1 MLMFIASAPKVR
13 ARPSSGIA
21 LYVSGM
27 VIGALL
33 LAVLF
38 LLPAL
43 FSRHSSVE
51 LRSLVVGA
59 SLAVPMLFVYAW
71 IPWILDRYAPE
82 PAWALAMATGW
93 GAIAACGIAAFLNTG
108 VHLVGDV
115 VGGPAF
121 GKIISSCV
129 SAPFVEETLKG
140 AFLLFMF
147 RTMKREFDGVV
158 DGVIYATFVALGFA
172 CVEDVIYYSR
182 AMKDEVLANK
192 ENHLAFTFVLRGLL
206 TPWGHPLYTAMTGIG
221 FGIARET
228 TKRWVKWAAPLA
240 GLSAAMFLHC
250 VWNSSA
256 TLSGFLVL
264 VMLPLWFLFLFA
276 FLGIVIYLVHRKGRI
291 IRTHLQ
297 DEVMFGAL
305 TPWELELVT
314 SPVGRMKASFSMGG
328 RAGRAF
334 VDAATRLALCKWH
347 AVRAAQGSQETA
359 SLQMIVPLRQELARL
374 RAEAWFAKNPKVT
387 PRAR

>member
-1 MLMFIASAPKVR
+1 M
-13 ARPSSGIA
+13 
-21 LYVSGM
+21 YVSGM

-33 LAVLF
+33 LAALF
-38 LLPAL
+38 FLPAL
-43 FSRHSSVE
+43 FSRHAGVE
-51 LRSLVVGA
+51 LRSLLVGA
-59 SLAVPMLFVYAW
+59 ALAVTMLVAYAW
-71 IPWILDRYAPE
+71 IPWVLDRYAPE

-93 GAIAACGIAAFLNTG
+93 GGIAACGIAAFVNTG
-108 VHLVGDV
+108 VHLAGDV

-147 RTMKREFDGVV
+147 RSMKREFDGVV

-182 AMKDEVLANK
+182 AMNDEVLRNK
-192 ENHLAFTFVLRGLL
+192 DNHLAIVFVLRGLL

-228 TKRWVKWAAPLA
+228 TKRWVRWVAPLA
-240 GLSAAMFLHC
+240 GLGAAMFLHC
-250 VWNSSA
+250 VWNASA
-256 TLSGFLVL
+256 TISGFLVI

-291 IRTHLQ
+291 IHAHLQ
-297 DEVMFGAL
+297 DEVMFGTLTEYELAL
-305 TPWELELVT
+305 IT
-314 SPVGRMKASFSMGG
+314 SPVGRIRASLSMGG
-328 RAGRAF
+328 RAGRRF

-347 AVRAAQGSQETA
+347 AVRAARGSSETA
-359 SLQMIVPLRQELARL
+359 SLQMIVPLRQELSRL
-374 RAEAWFAKNPKVT
+374 RAEAWYAKYPHLT